1 MDERTKKHTG
11 NDKYAEVAK
20 ATAMAG
26 VRGRGSGIGRAIVR
40 VLIQLRR

>member
-20 ATAMAG
+20 ATAG
-26 VRGRGSGIGRAIVR
+26 VRQDQG
-40 VLIQLRR
+40 